1 MAKREVKRG
10 VLMHQEVDFQKVAK
24 ENLIL
29 EIKSG
34 SHMFGTNTPD
44 SDQDFVGIFMPPPE
58 ILFGLQECELVTMNE
73 ESKDSEGRNTSEAV
87 DRTFYN
93 IKKFVKLA
101 LQNNPNIINVLFA
114 SPASVVFQTVE
125 GAELLG
131 YRCFFPHKGCYHRYV
146 SYARS
151 QKHKML
157 IKACNYE
164 ELQETLTELEKEH
177 HVHTRRLMD
186 AHEEGS
192 EYLRVSEES
201 VYHFKVGDLL
211 LDRKLAISD
220 AISKVKKRLDSA
232 GNRTS
237 LITKYG
243 FDTKFGSNLIMLLRQ
258 GIELL
263 RTGKLTLPLPYA
275 QEIIDIKQGKFEA
288 QEVIELAKSLEK
300 EAEYA
305 YETSTLSDKPRIEEV
320 ESFLIRLFFR
330 DNLNHYKNCIKGGVS
345 NVPLCTDCIKEKL

>member
-1 MAKREVKRG
+1 
-10 VLMHQEVDFQKVAK
+10 MHQEVDFQKVAK

-177 HVHTRRLMD
+177 HRYTRRLTD
-186 AHEEGS
+186 AYQEGN
-192 EYLRVSEES
+192 EYLKISEES
-201 VYHFKVGDLL
+201 SAHFKVGDLL
-211 LDRKLAISD
+211 LDRKLVISD
-220 AISKVKKRLDSA
+220 AIAKVSKRIKMA
-232 GNRTS
+232 GNRTQ
-237 LITKYG
+237 LIAKYG

-258 GIELL
+258 GVELL

-275 QEIIDIKQGKFEA
+275 QEIIDIKQGKLEA
-288 QEVIELAKSLEK
+288 QKVLELATVLEK
-300 EAEYA
+300 EAKEA
-305 YETSTLSDKPRIEEV
+305 CTNSVLPSEPRTREV
-320 ESFLIRLFFR
+320 EILLIILLRAAYR
-330 DNLNHYKNCIKGGVS
+330 
-345 NVPLCTDCIKEKL
+345 